1 MTSDRVYPLARPKGH
16 KPPMERW
23 KLEFRDNENQ
33 IHTAYIGVQRHES
46 NPGTATSFE
55 RSVETVQTWL
65 ESIDAD
71 ERPAVE
77 KFEFLEGDDE
87 PESVIWVCYWAS
99 SIAYENCIQ
108 QLRLTDMYNRIARPK
123 AVGLWLERFT
133 TQISRLETNYSGLDY
148 LPGLAQLPGSKPVEH
163 TLTAYWGAARD
174 RIPDSAHDLFSRS
187 EEIHDPPVDIPAGVG
202 QHLSGSNVYD
212 NLVHIRSGQFWEN
225 CSETESSAYETT
237 LRPTLH
243 AGLRYLWENRT
254 DSGAMGL
261 RFLRNL
267 HNDPSPDLKSSGNGG
282 LAPVLVPDSQTA
294 PRARPPAKETSAAGF
309 FRNLSDLEK
318 WAKRHPS
325 HLAIFNGAIAHA
337 RTFGENRKFRTWHE
351 VSILKRGE
359 ASFEYVNC
367 LPKTGV
373 ISYLHL
379 DRQDL

>member
-1 MTSDRVYPLARPKGH
+1 MTADRVYPLARPKGH

-23 KLEFRDNENQ
+23 KLEFPDNQSQ
-33 IHTAYIGVQRHES
+33 IHTAYLGIQRHDS
-46 NPGTATSFE
+46 SSSTSTSFLE
-55 RSVETVQTWL
+55 SIKAMQTWL
-65 ESIDAD
+65 DTIDLN

-77 KFEFLEGDDE
+77 RFELLEGDDE
-87 PESVIWVCYWAS
+87 PESVLWVCYWLDS
-99 SIAYENCIQ
+99 LAYENCIQ
-108 QLRLTDMYNRIARPK
+108 QLRLTDLYNRIERPK

-133 TQISRLETNYSGLDY
+133 TQTSRLETNYSGLDY
-148 LPGLAQLPGSKPVEH
+148 LPGLANLPGNKPVEH

-174 RIPDSAHDLFSRS
+174 RIPDSGHDLFARQS
-187 EEIHDPPVDIPAGVG
+187 EEVIAPPVNIPAGVG
-202 QHLSGSNVYD
+202 QHLSGSNAYD

-237 LRPTLH
+237 LQPTLR

-267 HNDPSPDLKSSGNGG
+267 HSNKPPAPLNSSANG
-282 LAPVLVPDSQTA
+282 APNPNPEPQRES
-294 PRARPPAKETSAAGF
+294 AKETSAAGF

-367 LPKTGV
+367 LPRTGV
-373 ISYLHL
+373 ISYLQL
-379 DRQDL
+379 DRRDL